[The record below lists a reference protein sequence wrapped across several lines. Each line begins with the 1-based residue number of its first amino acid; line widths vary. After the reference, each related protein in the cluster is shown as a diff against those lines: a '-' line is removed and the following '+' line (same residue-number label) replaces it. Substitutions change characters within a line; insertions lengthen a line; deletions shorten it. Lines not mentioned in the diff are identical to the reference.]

1 MANKTLTIT
10 LGFTP
15 EFRIEESPGGDCAYD
30 SLTVRY
36 KCVTCML
43 FIINLLFT
51 WFLNDLD
58 ISGKQVV
65 YICFKIVLERKF
77 QMFYHETFW
86 NVKKNLVFS

>member
-1 MANKTLTIT
+1 
-10 LGFTP
+10 
-15 EFRIEESPGGDCAYD
+15 
-30 SLTVRY
+30 
-36 KCVTCML
+36 ML

-65 YICFKIVLERKF
+65 YICFKIVLERNF

-86 NVKKNLVFS
+86 NVKKNLVFSWIISALSKELCGTLRNLEEISRIKIYESLG